1 LRVAEGALVY
11 ASNEFARSERAR
23 SISVSGRLADMEHD
37 PSTGEAPGR
46 PVDERGYLASQPPER
61 KVDGAVEEIR
71 RRVTESGR
79 RVAVL
84 DDDPTGVQSVHGV
97 PVLTTW
103 AVDDLR
109 WALEQTSPTFFVLHN
124 SRSLPEE
131 EAVALNRE
139 IARNLSEAA
148 DEAGADFDVVSR
160 SDSTLRGHYPAE
172 TDTLAEA
179 LEEGGRGPDGLIICP
194 AFFEAGRITVDDVHW
209 VRQDGELFPAGQ
221 TEFAADHS
229 FGYRSSDL
237 KAWVEEKTG
246 GRRKASE
253 VLSVSLA
260 DLREGGP
267 ERVLELLEGVSG
279 GRPVVLNAA
288 SHADFEV
295 FVLGLLAAEEE
306 GRRFLYRTG
315 PSFLRARGGI
325 TEPKV
330 LGPEDL
336 YRRRPKEGH
345 GLVLVG
351 SYVPTTT
358 RQLEGALALD
368 GVRGVEVS
376 VPRLLEPGSR
386 EAELKRVVEEVN
398 DSLASSEVIVYTS
411 RELVTAGGAGAGLS
425 NFEIGAAV
433 SGALVEVMRRVDR
446 TLPLSFVVAKGG
458 ITSSDVATKGLEVRR
473 AEVAGPLLPPAIVP
487 VWILPEE
494 NDFPG
499 LPYVIFP
506 GNVGGPSSLA
516 EAIEILRGE
525 R

>member
-1 LRVAEGALVY
+1 M
-11 ASNEFARSERAR
+11 ERGPSKEEA
-23 SISVSGRLADMEHD
+23 SGRPM
-37 PSTGEAPGR
+37 
-46 PVDERGYLASQPPER
+46 DERGYLASQPPELR
-61 KVDGAVEEIR
+61 IEGALEEIR
-71 RRVTESGR
+71 RRVVESGR
-79 RVAVL
+79 RVVVL

-103 AVDDLR
+103 AVEDLC
-109 WALEQTSPTFFVLHN
+109 WALEQTSPTFYILTN
-124 SRSLPEE
+124 SRSLA
-131 EAVALNRE
+131 EAEAIALNQE

-148 DEAGADFDVVSR
+148 APGMDFDVVSR

-172 TDTLAEA
+172 TDA
-179 LEEGGRGPDGLIICP
+179 LVEELGESGRVPDGLVICP

-209 VRQDGELFPAGQ
+209 VRQNGELFPAGQ
-221 TEFAADHS
+221 TEFALDHS

-246 GRRKASE
+246 GRIKADE
-253 VLSVSLA
+253 VLSVGLA
-260 DLREGGP
+260 DLREAGP
-267 ERVLELLEGVSG
+267 ERVRELLEEANG
-279 GRPVVLNAA
+279 GRPVVVNAA
-288 SHADFEV
+288 SYADLEV
-295 FVLGLLAAEEE
+295 FVLGLLAAEED
-306 GRRFLYRTG
+306 GKRFLYRTG
-315 PSFLRARGGI
+315 PSFVRTRGGI
-325 TEPKV
+325 TEPKI

-336 YRRRPKEGH
+336 YRKRPREGH

-358 RQLEGALALD
+358 RQLEAALALD
-368 GVRGVEVS
+368 GINPVEIP
-376 VPRLLEPGSR
+376 VPRLLEEGSR
-386 EAELKRVVEEVN
+386 EEELERVVEEVN
-398 DSLASSEVIVYTS
+398 GSLTSSEVVVYTS
-411 RELVTAGGAGAGLS
+411 RDLVTAGKAGSAGLS

-446 TLPLSFVVAKGG
+446 ALPLSFVVAKGG

-473 AEVAGPLLPPAIVP
+473 AEAAGPLLPPGIVP

-506 GNVGGPSSLA
+506 GNVGGPDSLA
-516 EAIEILRGE
+516 QAIEILRGA

>member
-1 LRVAEGALVY
+1 MERGPSKEGA
-11 ASNEFARSERAR
+11 
-23 SISVSGRLADMEHD
+23 SGRPM
-37 PSTGEAPGR
+37 
-46 PVDERGYLASQPPER
+46 DERGYLASQPPER
-61 KVDGAVEEIR
+61 KVEGALEEIR
-71 RRVTESGR
+71 RRVVESGR

-103 AVDDLR
+103 AVEDLR

-131 EAVALNRE
+131 EAVAMNRE

-148 DEAGADFDVVSR
+148 NEAGADFDVVSR

-172 TDTLAEA
+172 TDVLAEA
-179 LEEGGRGPDGLIICP
+179 LEESGRGPDGLIICP

-209 VRQDGELFPAGQ
+209 VRQNGELIPAGQ
-221 TEFAADHS
+221 TEYAADHS

-237 KAWVEEKTG
+237 KAWVEEKTR
-246 GRRKASE
+246 GRIRANE
-253 VLSVSLA
+253 VVSVGLA

-267 ERVLELLEGVSG
+267 ERVLELLKEVSG
-279 GRPVVLNAA
+279 GRPVVVNAA

-330 LGPEDL
+330 LGPEEL
-336 YRRRPKEGH
+336 YRKRPKEGH

-368 GVRGVEVS
+368 GVRGVEMS
-376 VPRLLEPGSR
+376 VLRLLEPESR
-386 EAELKRVVEEVN
+386 EDELGRVAEEVN
-398 DSLASSEVIVYTS
+398 DSLASSEVAVYTS
-411 RELVTAGGAGAGLS
+411 RELVTADKVGLS

-446 TLPLSFVVAKGG
+446 TQPLSFVVAKGG

-506 GNVGGPSSLA
+506 GNVGGPGSLA
-516 EAIEILRGE
+516 QAIEILRGE

>member
-1 LRVAEGALVY
+1 V
-11 ASNEFARSERAR
+11 
-23 SISVSGRLADMEHD
+23 
-37 PSTGEAPGR
+37 
-46 PVDERGYLASQPPER
+46 
-61 KVDGAVEEIR
+61 
-71 RRVTESGR
+71 ESGR
-79 RVAVL
+79 RVVVL

-103 AVDDLR
+103 AVEDLH
-109 WALEQTSPTFFVLHN
+109 WALEQTSPTFYILTN
-124 SRSLPEE
+124 SRSLAEE
-131 EAVALNRE
+131 EAIALNQE
-139 IARNLSEAA
+139 IARSLSEAA
-148 DEAGADFDVVSR
+148 APGTDFDVVSR

-172 TDTLAEA
+172 TDALAEA
-179 LEEGGRGPDGLIICP
+179 LREGGRGPDGLIVCP

-209 VRQDGELFPAGQ
+209 VRQDGELVPAGQ
-221 TEFAADHS
+221 TEFASDHS

-246 GRRKASE
+246 GRIRASE

-267 ERVLELLEGVSG
+267 ERVLERLEEASG
-279 GRPVVLNAA
+279 GRPVMINAA
-288 SHADFEV
+288 SYADLEV

-306 GRRFLYRTG
+306 GKRFLYRTG
-315 PSFLRARGGI
+315 PSFVRTRGGI
-325 TEPKV
+325 TEPKI
-330 LGPEDL
+330 LGAEDL
-336 YRRRPKEGH
+336 YRKRSKEGH

-368 GVRGVEVS
+368 GIRGVEMS

-386 EAELKRVVEEVN
+386 EDELGRVAEEVN
-398 DSLASSEVIVYTS
+398 GSLASSEVVVYTS
-411 RELVTAGGAGAGLS
+411 RELVTAGKAGSAGLS

-446 TLPLSFVVAKGG
+446 ALPLSFVVAKGG
-458 ITSSDVATKGLEVRR
+458 ITSSDIATKGLEVRR
-473 AEVAGPLLPPAIVP
+473 AEVAGPLLPPGIVP

-506 GNVGGPSSLA
+506 GNVGGPDSLA
-516 EAIEILRGE
+516 QAIEILQEGR
-525 R
+525 

>member
-1 LRVAEGALVY
+1 
-11 ASNEFARSERAR
+11 
-23 SISVSGRLADMEHD
+23 M
-37 PSTGEAPGR
+37 
-46 PVDERGYLASQPPER
+46 DEREYLASQPSTRTVE
-61 KVDGAVEEIR
+61 GALEEIQ
-71 RRVTESGR
+71 RRVVESGR
-79 RVAVL
+79 SVVVL

-103 AVDDLR
+103 AVEDLR
-109 WALEQTSPTFFVLHN
+109 WALEQTSPTFYILTN
-124 SRSLPEE
+124 SRSFPEQ

-139 IARNLSEAA
+139 IVRNLLEAA
-148 DEAGADFDVVSR
+148 GSGTDFDVVSR

-172 TDTLAEA
+172 TDALAEV
-179 LEEGGRGPDGLIICP
+179 LEEGERGPDGLIICP

-209 VRQDGELFPAGQ
+209 VRQDGELIPAGQ
-221 TEFAADHS
+221 TEFASDHS

-246 GRRKASE
+246 GRLKAQE
-253 VLSVSLA
+253 VLSAGLA

-267 ERVLELLEGVSG
+267 ERVASILKEASG
-279 GRPVVLNAA
+279 GRPVVVNAA
-288 SHADFEV
+288 SYADLEV
-295 FVLGLLAAEEE
+295 FVLGLLAAETE
-306 GRRFLYRTG
+306 GKRFLYRTG
-315 PSFLRARGGI
+315 PSFVRARGGI
-325 TEPKV
+325 TEPKI

-336 YRRRPKEGH
+336 YRKRPKEGH

-358 RQLEGALALD
+358 RQLEAALALD
-368 GVRGVEVS
+368 GVRSVEMS

-386 EAELKRVVEEVN
+386 EDELGRVVEEVN
-398 DSLASSEVIVYTS
+398 GSLASSEVVVYTS
-411 RELVTAGGAGAGLS
+411 RELVTASAGESAGLT

-433 SGALVEVMRRVDR
+433 SGALVEAMRRVDR
-446 TLPLSFVVAKGG
+446 SLPLSFVVAKGG
-458 ITSSDVATKGLEVRR
+458 ITSSDIATKGLKVRR
-473 AEVAGPLLPPAIVP
+473 AEVAGPLLPPGIVP

-506 GNVGGPSSLA
+506 GNVGGPDSLA
-516 EAIEILRGE
+516 RAIEVLRGE

>member
-1 LRVAEGALVY
+1 
-11 ASNEFARSERAR
+11 
-23 SISVSGRLADMEHD
+23 M
-37 PSTGEAPGR
+37 
-46 PVDERGYLASQPPER
+46 DERGYLASQPPELR
-61 KVDGAVEEIR
+61 IEGALEEIR
-71 RRVTESGR
+71 RRVVESGR

-103 AVDDLR
+103 TVEALR

-131 EAVALNRE
+131 EAVAMNRE

-148 DEAGADFDVVSR
+148 GEAGVDFDVVSR

-172 TDTLAEA
+172 TDVLAEA

-209 VRQDGELFPAGQ
+209 VRQNGELIPAGQ

-253 VLSVSLA
+253 ILSVSLA

-267 ERVLELLEGVSG
+267 ERVLELLKEVSG
-279 GRPVVLNAA
+279 GRPVVVNAT

-315 PSFLRARGGI
+315 PSFLRERGGI
-325 TEPKV
+325 TEPRV

-336 YRRRPKEGH
+336 YRKRPKEGY

-358 RQLEGALALD
+358 RQLERALALD
-368 GVRGVEVS
+368 GVRGVEMSVS
-376 VPRLLEPGSR
+376 RLLEPESR
-386 EAELKRVVEEVN
+386 EDELGRVAEEVN
-398 DSLASSEVIVYTS
+398 DSLTSSEVVVYTS
-411 RELVTAGGAGAGLS
+411 RELVTADKVGVS

-446 TLPLSFVVAKGG
+446 TQPLSFVVAKGG

-506 GNVGGPSSLA
+506 GNVGGPGSLA
-516 EAIEILRGE
+516 QAIEILRGE

>member
-1 LRVAEGALVY
+1 MERGPSKEGA
-11 ASNEFARSERAR
+11 SARP
-23 SISVSGRLADMEHD
+23 M
-37 PSTGEAPGR
+37 
-46 PVDERGYLASQPPER
+46 DERGYLASQPPELR
-61 KVDGAVEEIR
+61 IEGALEEIQ
-71 RRVTESGR
+71 RRVVESGR
-79 RVAVL
+79 RVVVL

-103 AVDDLR
+103 AVEDLR
-109 WALEQTSPTFFVLHN
+109 WALEQTSPTFYILTN
-124 SRSLPEE
+124 SRSLAEE
-131 EAVALNRE
+131 EAIALNQE
-139 IARNLSEAA
+139 IAQNLSEAA
-148 DEAGADFDVVSR
+148 APGTDFDVVSR

-172 TDTLAEA
+172 TDALAEA
-179 LEEGGRGPDGLIICP
+179 LREGGRGPDGLIVCP

-209 VRQDGELFPAGQ
+209 VRQDEELVPAGQ
-221 TEFAADHS
+221 TEFASDHS

-246 GRRKASE
+246 GRLKAHE
-253 VLSVSLA
+253 VVSVGLA

-267 ERVLELLEGVSG
+267 GRVLELLEKASG
-279 GRPVVLNAA
+279 GRPVVINAA
-288 SHADFEV
+288 SYADLEV

-306 GRRFLYRTG
+306 GKRFLYRTG
-315 PSFLRARGGI
+315 PSFVRTRGGI
-325 TEPKV
+325 TEPKI

-336 YRRRPKEGH
+336 YRMRPKEGH

-368 GVRGVEVS
+368 GVHGVEMS
-376 VPRLLEPGSR
+376 VPRLLEPESR
-386 EAELKRVVEEVN
+386 EMELGRVAAEVN
-398 DSLASSEVIVYTS
+398 SSLASSEVVVYTS
-411 RELVTAGGAGAGLS
+411 RELVTAGKAGSAGLS

-446 TLPLSFVVAKGG
+446 ALPLSFVVAKGG
-458 ITSSDVATKGLEVRR
+458 ITSSDIATKGLEVRR
-473 AEVAGPLLPPAIVP
+473 AEVAGPLLPPGIVP

-506 GNVGGPSSLA
+506 GNVGGPGSLA
-516 EAIEILRGE
+516 QAIEILRGE